1 MDADRARR
9 LEELRTTTLFTR
21 DKSGL
26 SKEEKIRLSY
36 ERFRAMA
43 KAAVLTRQDILDG
56 MPVVELFDTDAISVD
71 TSLALIFITHY
82 VICLGTILH
91 LAEGR
96 DDLDEVIDQL
106 MSLDAICPALLT
118 ELGYGNNVQSLETE
132 ARFLPDSQEFDIHT
146 PNDGALKFISYTGLP
161 GVAKTALVYARLW
174 VGDRDC
180 GVHPFIV
187 PIRGAEGATFPGVT
201 VRAVVD
207 RMTPD
212 PLDHAITRFDHVR
225 VPRRM
230 FLGGRH
236 NSVSEDGTFH
246 TDLPDQRAIF
256 LNTMSRLDFAKLSL
270 ITGAVRMARISLAL
284 GLEFAAQRT
293 IVAPGRDNP
302 LRLPVGYL
310 VSQQVPLMTAYA
322 KYRAADVLYRLATDK
337 LAGLPLPAWVQ
348 AEAADIV
355 SIAKYTSIP
364 LVVDAITTCT
374 ERCGSHAYMERN
386 RLSTYLIS
394 SMHANTADGDALP
407 LSLQVARAMMR
418 SATYRPPVETL
429 EGAEAVEE
437 GGILSYSRLLAVR
450 ERMLYDQLA
459 SRLANGSWQA
469 NLNRAHDL
477 ARTRGLRIAVAGLE
491 RDAPEVAELFG
502 MLLVREFAAW
512 YAGQGVLR
520 PDELTGLDDRIERQ
534 ATRLFLEAPDI
545 RKRLGV
551 DNFIAGLPMGQPD
564 YVSAWASL

>member
-1 MDADRARR
+1 MDVDRAKR
-9 LEELRTTTLFTR
+9 LEELRTTALFTL

-26 SKEEKIRLSY
+26 SKEDKIGLSY

-43 KAAVLTRQDILDG
+43 KAAELTRQDILDG
-56 MPVVELFDTDAISVD
+56 IPVVELFDTDTISVD
-71 TSLALIFITHY
+71 TSLALICITHY

-91 LAEGR
+91 LTQGR
-96 DDLDEVIDQL
+96 DDLDDVIDEL
-106 MSLDAICPALLT
+106 MSLETICPALLT

-132 ARFLPDSQEFDIHT
+132 ARFLPESQEFDIHT
-146 PNDGALKFISYTGLP
+146 PNDRALKFISYTGSP
-161 GVAKTALVYARLW
+161 AVAKTGLVYARLW

-187 PIRGAEGATFPGVT
+187 PIRRADGSTFPGVT

-225 VPRRM
+225 VPHRM

-236 NSVSEDGTFH
+236 NSVSPDGTFH

-256 LNTMSRLDFAKLSL
+256 LNTMDRLDFAKLSL
-270 ITGAVRMARISLAL
+270 ITGAQRMARISLAL

-293 IVAPGRDNP
+293 IVAAGRGAAI
-302 LRLPVGYL
+302 RFPVGYL
-310 VSQQVPLMTAYA
+310 VSQQVPLMMAYA
-322 KYRAADVLYRLATDK
+322 KYRAADVLYRLAADRV
-337 LAGLPLPAWVQ
+337 AGLPLDPWVR
-348 AEAADIV
+348 ADAADIV

-364 LVVDAITTCT
+364 LVVDAITICT

-386 RLSTYLIS
+386 RLSTYLVS

-418 SATYRPPVETL
+418 AGGYQPPVETAGRAGL
-429 EGAEAVEE
+429 TGEE
-437 GGILSYSRLLAVR
+437 GTEYSRLLAVR
-450 ERMLYDQLA
+450 ERMLYDQLQA
-459 SRLANGSWQA
+459 RLAAGTWQA

-477 ARTRGLRIAVAGLE
+477 ARARGLRIAVAGLE

-502 MLLVREFAAW
+502 LMLVREFGAW
-512 YAGQGVLR
+512 YAEHGILG
-520 PDELTGLDDRIERQ
+520 PDELAGLDDRIEQQ
-534 ATRLFLEAPDI
+534 AVRLFLEAPDI

-551 DNFIAGLPMGQPD
+551 ENFIAGLPMGQRD
-564 YVSAWASL
+564 YVTAWASL